1 LEEDKEK
8 EEGTQAAV
16 TKTTATV
23 EEEEAEMI
31 AAVDIGGM
39 NNGTPNDQDA
49 NKDGGFTAG
58 DCDGD
63 GDDGA
68 MLANESV
75 CILSTQEVLECSWQI
90 ARGGIHS
97 RFSNRL
103 GARKCMGGENQLR
116 QFEMHKSQTSKRIS

>member
-1 LEEDKEK
+1 MLEEDKEK

-23 EEEEAEMI
+23 EEEEAKMI

-58 DCDGD
+58 NCDGD

-68 MLANESV
+68 MLTNELV
-75 CILSTQEVLECSWQI
+75 CILSMQEDLECSWQI
-90 ARGGIHS
+90 ARG
-97 RFSNRL
+97 
-103 GARKCMGGENQLR
+103 QLEPSYNN
-116 QFEMHKSQTSKRIS
+116 F